1 MKKANIIILVSI
13 CILFLFPGLCA
24 EIRDAWQKPEKVMD
38 AIGVKKGMV
47 VGIVGAGHGYFTFK
61 MAPRVGETGKIY
73 ANEIS
78 RNRIDYI
85 KRRMKKEKVE
95 NVETI
100 LGKVDDP
107 LFPKGKLDMV
117 FMCYV
122 FHELEK
128 STEFMQNIIPSLKPG
143 ATVVIM
149 AQDPGKTGS
158 THFLKKKEVL
168 RRIKEAGYELV
179 RIETFL
185 SKDNIYICRPASDG
199 ATTWPGNKGRGP
211 SF

>member
-1 MKKANIIILVSI
+1 MKKVKVILLGIVSLLL
-13 CILFLFPGLCA
+13 LFSGLRA

-38 AIGVKKGMV
+38 AIGVKKGMII
-47 VGIVGAGHGYFTFK
+47 GIAGAGQGYFTFK

-78 RNRIDYI
+78 RNCINHIKDRIKDENV
-85 KRRMKKEKVE
+85 K

-128 STEFMQNIIPSLKPG
+128 STEFMQNILPSLKPG

-149 AQDPGKTGS
+149 EQDPGKTGS
-158 THFLKKKEVL
+158 SHFLKKKDVL
-168 RRIKEAGYELV
+168 RKIKEAGYELV

-185 SKDNIYICRPASDG
+185 SKDNIYICRP
-199 ATTWPGNKGRGP
+199 T
-211 SF
+211 FL